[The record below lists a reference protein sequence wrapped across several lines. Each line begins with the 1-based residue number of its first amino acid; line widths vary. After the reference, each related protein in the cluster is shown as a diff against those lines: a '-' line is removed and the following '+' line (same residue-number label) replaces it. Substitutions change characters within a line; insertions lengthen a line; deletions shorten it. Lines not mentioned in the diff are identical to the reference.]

1 LYNIASAL
9 EDDSENGDTTEKV
22 KELTTDLDQLGKDN
36 NLLGFTGRSR
46 RLPGNYG
53 GNQPGPSVHGGGGA
67 AEQLEACGYEV
78 VPNVFETD
86 GGTWEVIFKVQ
97 HRNHFSIHDVA
108 LTILS
113 CSYHLTSARCID
125 GAIRT
130 KPS

>member
-1 LYNIASAL
+1 M
-9 EDDSENGDTTEKV
+9 EDDGENGDTIGKV
-22 KELTTDLDQLGKDN
+22 KELTADLDQLGKDS
-36 NLLGFTGRSR
+36 NLSGFTDKTK
-46 RLPGNYG
+46 RLSGNYG
-53 GNQPGPSVHGGGGA
+53 GNQPGTSVHGGGSGGDA

-78 VPNVFETD
+78 VPDVFETH

>member
-1 LYNIASAL
+1 M
-9 EDDSENGDTTEKV
+9 EDDGENGDTTEKV

-36 NLLGFTGRSR
+36 NLSGFTGKTKTK

-53 GNQPGPSVHGGGGA
+53 RNQPGTSVHGSGGGGGA
-67 AEQLEACGYEV
+67 AEQLETCGYEV
-78 VPNVFETD
+78 VPDVFETD
-86 GGTWEVIFKVQ
+86 GGTWELISKVQ

-125 GAIRT
+125 GAIRI